1 MERTHSL
8 ELSKLIQEPEIQK
21 ICLPELNNSGHEL
34 FILRLD
40 AMHPRFGGNKY
51 FKLIKNIEKFSKG
64 NYEGIVS
71 FGGAYSNHLTALSWV
86 CEVLQIPCTL
96 FIRGEETLPYNPRI
110 INMKKSG
117 ANIRYLSRENYR
129 EKEEKEFLQR
139 LEEEFPNYFII
150 PEGANNREGME
161 GCKAIANFIP
171 QDFKHI
177 FLPVGTAGTITG
189 MAAALKTG
197 QKLWGVSVL
206 KGMSQ
211 IEEQILL
218 NISQHALGSQHC
230 DVAIIYDTHFGGYA
244 KMPKDLLLKIE
255 YYENQLQGILLEPV
269 YVAKAFLGMLE
280 QIRQNKIKAGEKM
293 LLIHTGGWFEGDENG
308 RRLS

>member
-1 MERTHSL
+1 L

-64 NYEGIVS
+64 NYAGILS
-71 FGGAYSNHLTALSWV
+71 FGGAYSNHLTALAWV
-86 CEVLQIPCTL
+86 CQVLNIPCTL

-110 INMKKSG
+110 VSMKKSG
-117 ANIRYLSRENYR
+117 AAIRYLSRENYR
-129 EKEEKEFLQR
+129 LKEEKEFLTELQN
-139 LEEEFPNYFII
+139 EFTNYLII
-150 PEGANNREGME
+150 PEGANNSEGME

-189 MAAALKTG
+189 LAAGLKAG

-206 KGMSQ
+206 KGMSG

-218 NISQHALGSQHC
+218 NLSAHTLGSQHC
-230 DVAIIYDTHFGGYA
+230 NLALIYDGHFGGYA
-244 KMPKDLLLKIE
+244 KRPEDLLQKISF
-255 YYENQLQGILLEPV
+255 YENQLQGIKLEPV
-269 YVAKAFLGMLE
+269 YMAKAFLGMLE
-280 QIRQNKIKAGEKM
+280 QIKQNKIIAGEKI
-293 LLIHTGGWFEGDENG
+293 LLVHTGGWFDGD
-308 RRLS
+308 